1 MALDMGENSREQ
13 VVENLFQA
21 EPFNKYPSL
30 KSNEEHPKNAT
41 VVYPKYKTAIYVVGC
56 EYQGDSIEG
65 LCEQRYWQRHSDQMF
80 TRAKQCCNE
89 ALNMGWN
96 AIFVKNSELSEIRQ
110 DQTLPWIVDCLKE
123 SEKNE
128 MQGGLIYC
136 G

>member
-1 MALDMGENSREQ
+1 MCGAYIFKRGIRSRIT
-13 VVENLFQA
+13 
-21 EPFNKYPSL
+21 
-30 KSNEEHPKNAT
+30 NEDHPKNAT